1 MFSNP
6 ARRFPAMPS
15 FVLRL
20 FLFWLTLAVVT
31 RAQESGDAAGPRPA
45 SGTTTSP
52 AYVLT
57 NTDRLLVT
65 VYGEDELSKI
75 ARIDSQGRINLPL
88 IGEVVIAGLK
98 VADAQLVVEKAY
110 QEGRFLRAPRVYIT
124 VEEYAARE
132 VSIQG
137 QVRSPGRYPLPIEAS
152 MTILELV
159 TRAGGFT
166 DTAKG
171 TAVKVT
177 RILKDGSK
185 QNFDIDVE
193 SLIKGRRGAN
203 VQDNSLILQAGD
215 IIFVPERLI

>member
-1 MFSNP
+1 MFRLFP
-6 ARRFPAMPS
+6 RLFVLGCLAFVFAFPAIAS
-15 FVLRL
+15 DLG
-20 FLFWLTLAVVT
+20 AVS
-31 RAQESGDAAGPRPA
+31 APRPA

-57 NTDRLLVT
+57 NTDRISVT
-65 VYGEDELSKI
+65 IYLEDDLSRI

-88 IGEVVIAGLK
+88 VGEVAVAGLR
-98 VADAQLVVEKAY
+98 VSDAQAAIERAY
-110 QEGRFLRAPRVYIT
+110 VEGRYLRAPRVTIT
-124 VEEYAARE
+124 VEEYAPRE

-152 MTILELV
+152 MTLLELV

-171 TAVKVT
+171 TSVRIT
-177 RILKDGSK
+177 RILPDGSK
-185 QNFDIDVE
+185 QNFEVDVE

-203 VQDNSLILQAGD
+203 VQDNSLVLEPGD

>member
-1 MFSNP
+1 
-6 ARRFPAMPS
+6 MPLPLHPFRLHRVAL
-15 FVLRL
+15 FVLAL
-20 FLFWLTLAVVT
+20 VLGFAPLA
-31 RAQESGDAAGPRPA
+31 AAETGTSTPRPA

-57 NTDRLLVT
+57 NTDRIRISIFQ
-65 VYGEDELSKI
+65 EDDLSLI

-88 IGEVVIAGLK
+88 VGEVAISGLK
-98 VADAQLVVEKAY
+98 VGDAQSAIEAAY
-110 QEGRFLRAPRVYIT
+110 RDGRFLRNPRVTIS

-137 QVRSPGRYPLPIEAS
+137 QVRSPGRYPLPIESS

-166 DTAKG
+166 DTARG
-171 TAVKVT
+171 TSVRIT
-177 RILKDGSK
+177 RINADGTK
-185 QNFDIDVE
+185 RNFEVDVD

-203 VQDNSLILQAGD
+203 VQDNSLVLEPGD

>member
-1 MFSNP
+1 MRFLAARLVP
-6 ARRFPAMPS
+6 A
-15 FVLRL
+15 LLL
-20 FLFWLTLAVVT
+20 FAAACGLS
-31 RAQESGDAAGPRPA
+31 AQTESAPRPA
-45 SGTTTSP
+45 SGTTSSP

-57 NTDRLLVT
+57 NTDQINV
-65 VYGEDELSKI
+65 VVFDEPQLSKI

-88 IGEVVIAGLK
+88 VGEVAISGLK
-98 VADAQLVVEKAY
+98 VGDAQAAIEKAY
-110 QEGRFLRAPRVYIT
+110 VDGRYLRSPRVTIT

-159 TRAGGFT
+159 TRAGGFN

-171 TAVKVT
+171 TAVRVT
-177 RILKDGSK
+177 RIMPDGSK
-185 QNFDIDVE
+185 KNFEVDVE

-203 VQDNSLILQAGD
+203 VQDNSLVLEAGD
-215 IIFVPERLI
+215 IVFVPERLI